1 MNIYEADILKKLYK
15 EPFINQRVLAESAGF
30 SIGVVNKS
38 LRQLAQEGYLNSDM
52 QLTEKA
58 CLSVTTPLFWQPVLA
73 CAWCPSICLL
83 PRHSL
88 KSTANP

>member
-58 CLSVTTPLFWQPVLA
+58 RQEIRDKAPRNAIILAAGFGMRMVPINLSA
-73 CAWCPSICLL
+73 
-83 PRHSL
+83 